1 MRRIHVLLGAAALAV
16 VTLTNPGFAHAYPV
30 APTISLS
37 LHSVTPGES
46 ITLTVHSFC
55 GPTVHVDISGP
66 AAFFSLGDIPID
78 PPYTFTAPVAL
89 STYTV
94 SVTGSV
100 TCVSQQ
106 GMARVQASDP
116 GRASAS
122 DSFVVVAAAIRTSLT
137 TPNPALATTP
147 TSALATATT
156 VRGNDRTAIGASS
169 TARLSTTGI
178 NSVPTLQIAGVLAL
192 GGGAL
197 VIVARTRR
205 RQRSVAA

>member
-1 MRRIHVLLGAAALAV
+1 MRRIHVFLGAAALAV
-16 VTLTNPGFAHAYPV
+16 ATLTNPGLAHAYPV

-116 GRASAS
+116 GRAQAS
-122 DSFVVVAAAIRTSLT
+122 DSFVVIAAATRSSLA
-137 TPNPALATTP
+137 TPTPALATPTP
-147 TSALATATT
+147 ALATVTT
-156 VRGNDRTAIGASS
+156 VRGSERSAVGAGS
-169 TARLSTTGI
+169 TARLSTTGT